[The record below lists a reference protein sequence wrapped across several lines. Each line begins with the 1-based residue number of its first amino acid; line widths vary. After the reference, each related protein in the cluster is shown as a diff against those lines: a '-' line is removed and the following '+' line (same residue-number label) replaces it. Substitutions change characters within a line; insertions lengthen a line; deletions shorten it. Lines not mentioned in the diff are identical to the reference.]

1 MNGTKTVIIRK
12 RSESSK
18 GVNFNNLLRENF
30 LYKILAPKKF
40 KPKTQLLYLFLQ
52 NFVQKM
58 RALNVDEIDTRKL
71 EFHLTYE

>member
-18 GVNFNNLLRENF
+18 GVNLINLLREHF
-30 LYKILAPKKF
+30 SYKILAQKKF

>member
-1 MNGTKTVIIRK
+1 VSISSTFYERVFRK
-12 RSESSK
+12 KFWRQK
-18 GVNFNNLLRENF
+18 N
-30 LYKILAPKKF
+30 F

-71 EFHLTYE
+71 EFHLTYDRVGIKHD